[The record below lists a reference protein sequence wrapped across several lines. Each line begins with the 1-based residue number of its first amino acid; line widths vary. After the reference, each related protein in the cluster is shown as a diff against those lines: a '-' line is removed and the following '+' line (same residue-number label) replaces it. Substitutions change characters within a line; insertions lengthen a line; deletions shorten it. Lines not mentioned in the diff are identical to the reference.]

1 MRIVIAPNAFK
12 GSLSALDAAE
22 AIAEGVRIV
31 VADADLVLVPIADG
45 GDGTVDAL
53 VAATHGERRTLRVR
67 GPLGDPVDAGYG
79 VIDTGSTAVI
89 EMAKA
94 AGLALVPPA
103 KRDPRITT
111 TYGVGELLQH
121 AYDAGARRFMV
132 GIGGSATN
140 DGGAGMAQALGY
152 YLLDGNGHELP
163 PGGLALQKLA
173 RIHTGG
179 VHADWQQAEVD
190 VACDVTNPLTGP
202 SGASAVYGPQK
213 GATPDDLGEVPERR
227 IQFGHH
233 LRRGPFLG
241 SIDRTGPA
249 GPRERVGDI
258 AGDIDLGLLP
268 VGVHAARMDTS
279 QFLQGQAARGQ
290 LVSVAVEKMVTKR
303 LRHAGAPV
311 VGGAAPDAHDKVTRF
326 SVVGVLQQFANAVRR
341 RHAWIAPVRR
351 HQRQPGRLRHFDHS
365 GFAVVDHA
373 IVGVDWMRERPAYPQ
388 RPTLTV

>member
-31 VADADLVLVPIADG
+31 AADADLVLVPIADG

-79 VIDTGSTAVI
+79 LIDAGSTAVI

-111 TYGVGELLQH
+111 TYGVGELLQR
-121 AYDAGARRFMV
+121 AYDEGARHFIV

-152 YLLDGNGHELP
+152 HLLDEEGHELP
-163 PGGLALQKLA
+163 PGGLALKRLA
-173 RIHTGG
+173 RIHVGG
-179 VHADWQQAEVD
+179 VHASWKAAEID

-213 GATPDDLGEVPERR
+213 GATPEMVAELDAALKHFAEIIRRDLGVDVEQLPGAGAAGGLGAGLVAFTGARLRPGAEMVMEAIRLDDR
-227 IQFGHH
+227 IKGADLVMTGEGRLDSQTARFGK
-233 LRRGPFLG
+233 
-241 SIDRTGPA
+241 GPA
-249 GPRERVGDI
+249 V
-258 AGDIDLGLLP
+258 
-268 VGVHAARMDTS
+268 
-279 QFLQGQAARGQ
+279 
-290 LVSVAVEKMVTKR
+290 VA
-303 LRHAGAPV
+303 RHARNAGIPV
-311 VGGAAPDAHDKVTRF
+311 VGLGGSVADEAELSLLFDGGEATVGEPRSLADAMGAARPLL
-326 SVVGVLQQFANAVRR
+326 VGAASRVMRLLVAG
-341 RHAWIAPVRR
+341 
-351 HQRQPGRLRHFDHS
+351 GRL
-365 GFAVVDHA
+365 A
-373 IVGVDWMRERPAYPQ
+373 
-388 RPTLTV
+388 